1 MNLLQ
6 FLFGKDFNKGENVPF
21 TPGSFYLDLSKG
33 ELWIDDPTNNTVT
46 HSKII
51 DTDTLIYEVEENGSM
66 LFPAEDNAATARL
79 GVARLGVMKLGNSG

>member
-1 MNLLQ
+1 MNFLQ

-33 ELWIDDPTNNTVT
+33 ELWIDDPTNNALT

-66 LFPAEDNAATARL
+66 LFPAEDNAATAKL